1 MMNEQLSLGGAPLV
15 GFGQAEVVAPAAPR
29 TSPWTIALATS
40 AFSVATHWV
49 LEGVTNKIRGRRRR

>member
-1 MMNEQLSLGGAPLV
+1 MNSVQHNGHPVV
-15 GFGQAEVVAPAAPR
+15 GFGSAEVVAPAAPR

-49 LEGVTNKIRGRRRR
+49 IEGITNKISGKRRR